1 MVSDLIDPS
10 SNSWRTE
17 MISDEFNQD
26 DVLPILSIPLSQV
39 GIDDRL
45 VWYHTTDEVYSVK
58 TGYSLAIK
66 LMEDGALGRKGQ
78 GAPSDFNKL
87 NLVWNNIWR
96 LKVPKK
102 IKIFIWCCCNNALAV
117 RRNLKRR
124 HMRIDNVCGVC
135 NTFNETE
142 NHLFFFWCEISHV
155 FWFCSPLHL
164 NSHVLEGSDFLYSW
178 SKFYALVKN
187 KDNADEIC
195 QDFAFGLWRLWKNR
209 NEVVFNGIHGH
220 PLEIL
225 KTWRKS
231 TTKYRAFVAPE
242 PANNCHRV
250 TKPITDSGKTSGMWQ
265 KPTYET
271 IKINTD
277 AAWCKNTMRM
287 GVGWLGRDFAGLL
300 QATGGSGVGY
310 CHSAAAA
317 EAIAIRAALMACI
330 DHGFDDVIIESNARS
345 IILMLKKEVVIDFS
359 IGCILGD
366 IEILAQ
372 KLMSVSFAFVSR
384 EGNRAAHSVAKYV
397 FKDGRSFTWDCI
409 GPTFLFNFLTQD
421 VNISIRL

>member
-17 MISDEFNQD
+17 MISDGFNQV

-45 VWYHTTDEVYSVK
+45 VWHHTTDGVYSVK
-58 TGYSLAIK
+58 TGYGLAIK
-66 LMEDGALGRKGQ
+66 LMEAGALGRKGR

-87 NLVWNNIWR
+87 NLV
-96 LKVPKK
+96 
-102 IKIFIWCCCNNALAV
+102 
-117 RRNLKRR
+117 
-124 HMRIDNVCGVC
+124 
-135 NTFNETE
+135 
-142 NHLFFFWCEISHV
+142 
-155 FWFCSPLHL
+155 
-164 NSHVLEGSDFLYSW
+164 
-178 SKFYALVKN
+178 KN
-187 KDNADEIC
+187 RDNADEIC

-209 NEVVFNGIHGH
+209 NEVVFNGIHRQ

-225 KTWRKS
+225 ETWRKS
-231 TTKYRAFVAPE
+231 ITEYRASEALE
-242 PANNCHRV
+242 PADNCLRV

-265 KPTYET
+265 KPRYGT

-277 AAWCKNTMRM
+277 ATWCKNTMRM
-287 GVGWLGRDFAGLL
+287 RVGWLGRDFAGLL
-300 QATGGSGVGY
+300 QAAGGSGIGY

-317 EAIAIRAALMACI
+317 EATAIRAALMACI
-330 DHGFDDVIIESNARS
+330 DHGFDDVIIESDARM
-345 IILMLKKEVVIDFS
+345 IILILKKEVLINFS
-359 IGCILGD
+359 IECILGD

-384 EGNRAAHSVAKYV
+384 EGNRAAYLVAKYV
-397 FKDGRSFTWDCI
+397 FKEGRSFTWECI
-409 GPTFLFNFLTQD
+409 GPAFLFNFLTQD

>member
-58 TGYSLAIK
+58 TG
-66 LMEDGALGRKGQ
+66 
-78 GAPSDFNKL
+78 
-87 NLVWNNIWR
+87 
-96 LKVPKK
+96 
-102 IKIFIWCCCNNALAV
+102 
-117 RRNLKRR
+117 
-124 HMRIDNVCGVC
+124 
-135 NTFNETE
+135 
-142 NHLFFFWCEISHV
+142 
-155 FWFCSPLHL
+155 
-164 NSHVLEGSDFLYSW
+164 
-178 SKFYALVKN
+178 
-187 KDNADEIC
+187 DNADEIC

-225 KTWRKS
+225 ETWRKS

-250 TKPITDSGKTSGMWQ
+250 TKPITDYGKTSGMWQ
-265 KPTYET
+265 KPRYET
-271 IKINTD
+271 IKIYTD
-277 AAWCKNTMRM
+277 AAWCKNTMHM

-330 DHGFDDVIIESNARS
+330 DHRFDDVIIESNARS

-359 IGCILGD
+359 IECILGD
-366 IEILAQ
+366 IDILEQ

-397 FKDGRSFTWDCI
+397 FKDRRSLTWDCI
-409 GPTFLFNFLTQD
+409 GPAFLFNFLA
-421 VNISIRL
+421 

>member
-17 MISDEFNQD
+17 MISDGFNQV

-45 VWYHTTDEVYSVK
+45 VWHHTTDGVYSVK
-58 TGYSLAIK
+58 TGYGLAIK
-66 LMEDGALGRKGQ
+66 LMEAGALGRKGR

-87 NLVWNNIWR
+87 NLV
-96 LKVPKK
+96 
-102 IKIFIWCCCNNALAV
+102 
-117 RRNLKRR
+117 
-124 HMRIDNVCGVC
+124 
-135 NTFNETE
+135 
-142 NHLFFFWCEISHV
+142 
-155 FWFCSPLHL
+155 
-164 NSHVLEGSDFLYSW
+164 
-178 SKFYALVKN
+178 KN
-187 KDNADEIC
+187 RDNADEIC

-209 NEVVFNGIHGH
+209 NEVVFNGIHRQ

-225 KTWRKS
+225 ETWRKS
-231 TTKYRAFVAPE
+231 ITEYRASEAPE
-242 PANNCHRV
+242 PADNCLRV

-265 KPTYET
+265 KPRYGT

-300 QATGGSGVGY
+300 QAAGGSGIGY

-317 EAIAIRAALMACI
+317 EATAIRAALMACI
-330 DHGFDDVIIESNARS
+330 DHGLDDVIIESDARM
-345 IILMLKKEVVIDFS
+345 IILILKKEVLIDFS
-359 IGCILGD
+359 IECILGD
-366 IEILAQ
+366 IKILAQ

-384 EGNRAAHSVAKYV
+384 EGNRAAYSVAKYV
-397 FKDGRSFTWDCI
+397 FKEGRSFTWDCI
-409 GPTFLFNFLTQD
+409 GPAFLFNFLTQD

>member
-58 TGYSLAIK
+58 TGFQKRSRFSY
-66 LMEDGALGRKGQ
+66 GAVVTTL
-78 GAPSDFNKL
+78 
-87 NLVWNNIWR
+87 W
-96 LKVPKK
+96 
-102 IKIFIWCCCNNALAV
+102 
-117 RRNLKRR
+117 
-124 HMRIDNVCGVC
+124 H
-135 NTFNETE
+135 
-142 NHLFFFWCEISHV
+142 HV

-187 KDNADEIC
+187 RDNADEIC
-195 QDFAFGLWRLWKNR
+195 QDFAFGLWRLWTNR

-225 KTWRKS
+225 ETWRKS

-277 AAWCKNTMRM
+277 ATWCKNTMRM

-310 CHSAAAA
+310 CHSAAA

-359 IGCILGD
+359 IECILGD

-409 GPTFLFNFLTQD
+409 GPVFLFNFLAQD